1 MKIEKKIKD
10 KYEELWQIPN
20 GTCFVIKNDKDDN
33 LYIKT
38 NLTFEDKMDDRF
50 ERTDCVSLKDGTIK
64 DFPTDAKVIPYYDVK
79 ITIEV

>member
-20 GTCFVIKNDKDDN
+20 GTCFVIKNDEDDN

-38 NLTFEDKMDDRF
+38 NLTFEDEMDDRF

-64 DFPTDAKVIPYYDVK
+64 DFPTETKVIPYYDVK